1 MDGIVVV
8 FEVTVFDSET
18 RCPVMFCQ
26 HDSYEAA
33 TDYVR
38 RQLGESHNSWYG
50 GAALMKCGIIVSII
64 VRSWPSYVEVESGEY
79 YW

>member
-8 FEVTVFDSET
+8 FEVTVYDSET

-33 TDYVR
+33 SDYIQS
-38 RQLGESHNSWYG
+38 QLSEPYNSRYGYRIDKVWYNSEHYCREMAG
-50 GAALMKCGIIVSII
+50 LC
-64 VRSWPSYVEVESGEY
+64 
-79 YW
+79 

>member
-8 FEVTVFDSET
+8 FEVTVYDSVT

-26 HDSYEAA
+26 HDSYKAA

-38 RQLGESHNSWYG
+38 RLLGEPHNSRCGCRIDEVWYNSEYCRKEL
-50 GAALMKCGIIVSII
+50 A
-64 VRSWPSYVEVESGEY
+64 ESC
-79 YW
+79 

>member
-8 FEVTVFDSET
+8 FEVTMLDRET

-38 RQLGESHNSWYG
+38 RLLGKPCNGRYECRIDKVWCNS
-50 GAALMKCGIIVSII
+50 
-64 VRSWPSYVEVESGEY
+64 EY
-79 YW
+79 YRKELAELC

>member
-8 FEVTVFDSET
+8 FEVTVYDSET

-38 RQLGESHNSWYG
+38 RQLGKPHNSRYG
-50 GAALMKCGIIVSII
+50 YRIDKV
-64 VRSWPSYVEVESGEY
+64 
-79 YW
+79 